1 MSGLTTC
8 LWFDK
13 RAEEAARF
21 YGQVFGDAF
30 QLGRIAHAPIDYPA
44 GRAGDVLTV
53 EFTLFGQPFLALNG
67 GPYTSFTDAVSLQVG
82 TEDQAETDRLWE
94 ALTADGGTPVA
105 CGWLKD
111 KFGLSWQ
118 ITPRRLTELLA
129 DPDPGVAA
137 RVMAA
142 MMDMVKIDIATLDA
156 AAAG

>member
-1 MSGLTTC
+1 M
-8 LWFDK
+8 
-13 RAEEAARF
+13 
-21 YGQVFGDAF
+21 
-30 QLGRIAHAPIDYPA
+30 
-44 GRAGDVLTV
+44 
-53 EFTLFGQPFLALNG
+53 
-67 GPYTSFTDAVSLQVG
+67 SLQVG